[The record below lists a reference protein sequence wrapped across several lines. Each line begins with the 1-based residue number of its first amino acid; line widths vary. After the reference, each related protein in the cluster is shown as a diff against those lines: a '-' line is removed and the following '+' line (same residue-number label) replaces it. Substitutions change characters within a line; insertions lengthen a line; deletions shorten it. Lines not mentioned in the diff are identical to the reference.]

1 MGGERTAIT
10 YRPIG
15 VVRSPYAEPAGTPI
29 QCALA
34 PEGEGTIEILEEYT
48 KGLAD
53 LDGFSHIWVIY
64 HFHRSRGFEL
74 KVTPF
79 MDDVE
84 RGLFSTRAPRRPNP
98 VGLSL
103 LRLLRIEGSVLHVAE
118 LDILDGTPVLDIKPH
133 FPAVDTRPD
142 VKSGW
147 LDDVDTETRRK
158 RGRADGRFSG

>member
-1 MGGERTAIT
+1 MGNETASII

-15 VVRSPYAEPAGTPI
+15 IVRSPFVEPAGTPI
-29 QCALA
+29 QGALA
-34 PEGEGTIEILEEYT
+34 PEGEGTIEIFEEYAE
-48 KGLAD
+48 GLDD
-53 LDGFSHIWVIY
+53 LDGFSHIWIIY
-64 HFHRSRGFEL
+64 HFHRSRGFKL

-103 LRLLRIEGSVLHVAE
+103 LRLMKIDGNILHVSE
-118 LDILDGTPVLDIKPH
+118 LDLLDGTPLLDIKPH
-133 FPAVDTRPD
+133 FPDIDTRPE

-147 LDDVDTETRRK
+147 LDDIDPETRRN
-158 RGRADGRFSG
+158 RGRADGRFSA